1 MGKKRN
7 SKACLTG
14 GEKFLAVLQRRPV
27 CGVGDS
33 NDAGG
38 VAEEV
43 EKEIVERRGRNWG
56 KELIFSQLWTQI
68 FFTLRAWNPPLFIG
82 GGIGTCCFYWC
93 QILALNS
100 NQKNPNH
107 LKLLS

>member
-1 MGKKRN
+1 
-7 SKACLTG
+7 
-14 GEKFLAVLQRRPV
+14 V
-27 CGVGDS
+27 VGDS

-68 FFTLRAWNPPLFIG
+68 FLRSG
-82 GGIGTCCFYWC
+82 HGIRLY
-93 QILALNS
+93 L
-100 NQKNPNH
+100 
-107 LKLLS
+107 